1 MFAATATG
9 STRAPCLPDIA
20 RDLEVS
26 LPAIANLFG
35 VTATAWGI
43 SSYLVG
49 YLIDRIGRRVFLVF
63 SPVLLAMA
71 MFSIAF
77 VESYWTL
84 VAIIVFG
91 GMCCGVYTT
100 AILAEVSLR
109 AHSTFHGRA
118 FGYVLSGQSL
128 TLLFGVPLAA
138 FLGSLIGW
146 RGTHISLSLLA
157 LFAVVAMLFALSRPH
172 NTEQITVG
180 NSGMKKA
187 SLRDAMT
194 GPVMRLFLAL
204 IAERVCFGL
213 AAFYYASYLRESYGL
228 PIESVALPLA
238 GFALGNIVGTI
249 LGGQAADRFSRRRII
264 FAVALCI
271 AGCVALPWFFW
282 QPSLE
287 ITVALGVVFAFFNAL
302 ARPSLLAAIA
312 DVPEEVRGVVM
323 GMNNSIASIG
333 WLTAAL
339 VGGWFYTGVGFGS
352 FGPFMAVMCFV
363 AAAVVIPDSRKRRQ

>member
-9 STRAPCLPDIA
+9 STRAPFLPDIA

-91 GMCCGVYTT
+91 GMCCGAFTT
-100 AILAEVSLR
+100 TILAEVSLR
-109 AHSTFHGRA
+109 AHSSFHGRA
-118 FGYVLSGQSL
+118 FGYVMSGQSL
-128 TLLFGVPLAA
+128 TLLCGVPLAA

-146 RGTHISLSLLA
+146 RGTHVSLSLLA
-157 LFAVVAMLFALSRPH
+157 LFAVVVMLFALSRPH
-172 NTEQITVG
+172 SAEKIAAGSSG
-180 NSGMKKA
+180 NKKA

-228 PIESVALPLA
+228 PIESVALPLV

-271 AGCVALPWFFW
+271 AGCVALPWFLW

-287 ITVALGVVFAFFNAL
+287 ITVALGVVFALFNAL